1 MNKKQPLGEKS
12 YKYIILQLIGS
23 LILLLSEIL
32 CIFAFIDSLEYS
44 FIIFIILI
52 FILLLISIYLSIQT
66 IIKPKYIVEYDESGI
81 YLNYT
86 KNKTIYILIR
96 DIEYI
101 EKRNTKARY
110 HSYSFGNLIIK
121 TKTKKYKIGV
131 IKNLKETRDYIYSRI
146 AYKYKY

>member
-52 FILLLISIYLSIQT
+52 FILLLISGYLSIQT

-110 HSYSFGNLIIK
+110 HSYSFGNLIFK

>member
-1 MNKKQPLGEKS
+1 MQDIPLV
-12 YKYIILQLIGS
+12 IIIINQKV
-23 LILLLSEIL
+23 ILLLSEIL

-52 FILLLISIYLSIQT
+52 FILLLISGYLSIQT
-66 IIKPKYIVEYDESGI
+66 IIKPKYIVEYDEIGI

-131 IKNLKETRDYIYSRI
+131 IKNLKETRDYIYSCI

>member
-52 FILLLISIYLSIQT
+52 FILLLISGYLSIQT

-86 KNKTIYILIR
+86 KNKTIYILIK

>member
-12 YKYIILQLIGS
+12 YRYIILQLIGS

-52 FILLLISIYLSIQT
+52 FILLLISGYLSIQT

>member
-1 MNKKQPLGEKS
+1 MKNKMNKKQPLGEKS
-12 YKYIILQLIGS
+12 YRYIILQLIGS

-52 FILLLISIYLSIQT
+52 FILLLISGYLSIQT

-121 TKTKKYKIGV
+121 TKKFRNVLNNITFSIQ
-131 IKNLKETRDYIYSRI
+131 ILR
-146 AYKYKY
+146 

>member
-12 YKYIILQLIGS
+12 YKYIILQIIGS
-23 LILLLSEIL
+23 LILLLSEVL
-32 CIFAFIDSLEYS
+32 CIFALIDTLVYS

-52 FILLLISIYLSIQT
+52 FILIIISIYLSIKT

-101 EKRNTKARY
+101 KKRNTKARY
-110 HSYSFGNLIIK
+110 YIYSFGNLIIK

>member
-52 FILLLISIYLSIQT
+52 FILLLISGYLSIQT